1 MFSEALSPEERAGS
15 TQKLTYDTQTLFR
28 GLDPPINGW
37 TRVAT
42 STSGMVTQEP
52 LQPLLQGGI
61 RVLQVSPRDSQT
73 LTPWMPGPRA
83 AGLAGQ
89 GLTGMSDSRQ
99 SRGNDRYLRHL
110 YNNQGLSPLFLQ
122 AQGCVRACAYVY
134 VCAYMCVRASVCT

>member
-1 MFSEALSPEERAGS
+1 MDGQVWPH
-15 TQKLTYDTQTLFR
+15 
-28 GLDPPINGW
+28 P
-37 TRVAT
+37 RV
-42 STSGMVTQEP
+42 GMVTQEP

-89 GLTGMSDSRQ
+89 ELTGVSDSRR
-99 SRGNDRYLRHL
+99 SEGNDRYLRHL

-122 AQGCVRACAYVY
+122 AQGCTCACAYVY
-134 VCAYMCVRASVCT
+134 VCAYMCVYICVHACLCPFCTTFDHFFL